1 MKTTILT
8 AAALALAATLSFSAL
23 AQEPGDAAKPGP
35 RGDGPRGMMQRI
47 DADGDGKITLEEFK
61 APQEG
66 RFAMLDVNGDG
77 VIDKEEFGARRMAR
91 FAERDADGNGVLE
104 GDELAARGPGRGE
117 GRGEGR
123 GYHHHRMGDCPRAK

>member
-8 AAALALAATLSFSAL
+8 AAAIALAATLSVSAL
-23 AQEPGDAAKPGP
+23 AQEPGAQPGP

-61 APQEG
+61 APQQG
-66 RFAMLDVNGDG
+66 RFAMLDANGDG

-104 GDELAARGPGRGE
+104 GDELAPRGPGRGE
-117 GRGEGR
+117 GQGEGR
-123 GYHHHRMGDCPRAK
+123 GYRHHHRMDDCPRAK

>member
-8 AAALALAATLSFSAL
+8 AAAIALAATLSVSAL
-23 AQEPGDAAKPGP
+23 AQEPGAQPGP

-61 APQEG
+61 APQAG
-66 RFAMLDVNGDG
+66 RFAMLDANGDG

-91 FAERDADGNGVLE
+91 FAERDADGNGMLE
-104 GDELAARGPGRGE
+104 GDELAPRGPGRGE
-117 GRGEGR
+117 GQGEGR
-123 GYHHHRMGDCPRAK
+123 GYRHHHRMDDCPRAK